1 MKKILSL
8 LIVLTMVFSAVTVM
22 AEDIN
27 ISLVNRPIFVNG
39 EQRTSQDSKMVY
51 SSTDTTYLGL
61 RAVFEN
67 ILGFKVDYDSKND
80 KIYVNTRNIEFLDTT
95 SNNVYKVINPLFN
108 TLTKSL
114 ANENYNKGIEFLYNH
129 IISNKDNLKLDNVG
143 SKEVLKFLNMAPEL
157 EKCNL
162 MFGYSKAWRD
172 YYSAYNT
179 LADDLKKADY
189 NSFVYNYVKVFDPTS
204 KALDEFKKTDALTE
218 IYIAF
223 EPILNKQANEDL
235 KDEIA
240 SFNETAEIYV
250 DKSSIAGKKVT
261 EKLNEV
267 NLAINFDNS
276 LTEETLNA
284 FENAVNEYI
293 KTLVRT
299 DTNSMILTLKDCK
312 FDDKSRAL
320 LYAYNLYKQNDAN
333 WDKLYSGRINWKE
346 DKDVKYAIEN
356 YIKTLVAVTPEALT
370 ETLNSITAE
379 DRQEALMYAYNLH
392 FSPNTIPSDG
402 SGNMD
407 TKWDDLYTAYKAYT
421 EKAVNFNTLRDV
433 FCEFI
438 SYGNVYSIVQK
449 DVWNNGFWFLR
460 EYNANPEDKTLT
472 AEYKKT
478 FNKNDATACDHT
490 VVVEYLQN
498 KVTPDIKLLDKLYEN
513 HPTLKDS
520 WCTFFTEYI
529 RLDGILNSD
538 FSAENFEDIKTYKD
552 DLLTALKPLCQ

>member
-27 ISLVNRPIFVNG
+27 IGPVNRPIFVNG
-39 EQRTSQDSKMVY
+39 EQRTSQNSKMVY
-51 SSTDTTYLGL
+51 SSADTTYLGL

-80 KIYVNTRNIEFLDTT
+80 KIYVNTRNIEFLDET
-95 SNNVYKVINPLFN
+95 SKDVTLYINSLFDK
-108 TLTKSL
+108 LTDSL
-114 ANENYNKGIEFLYNH
+114 SKEKNGIEDLYKH
-129 IISNKDNLKLDNVG
+129 IIDKKDNLKLDKVNRE
-143 SKEVLKFLNMAPEL
+143 EVLKFLNMAPEL

-189 NSFVYNYVKVFDPTS
+189 KNFVYNYVEVFVPTS
-204 KALDEFKKTDALTE
+204 EALDDFKKTDALTE

-223 EPILNKQANEDL
+223 EPILNKQANKDL
-235 KDEIA
+235 KGEIA

-250 DKSSIAGKKVT
+250 DKSSLAGTKVT

-284 FENAVNEYI
+284 FKNAVNEYI

-299 DTNSMILTLKDCK
+299 DTNSMILALKDCK

-320 LYAYNLYKQNDAN
+320 LYAYNLYKQNDEN
-333 WDKLYSGRINWKE
+333 WDELYSESKNWKE

-379 DRQEALMYAYNLH
+379 DRQEGLMYAYNLH

-402 SGNMD
+402 SGNIMD

-421 EKAVNFNTLRDV
+421 EKAVNFNTLRDE

-478 FNKNDATACDHT
+478 FNKNDATACDPT

-498 KVTPDIKLLDKLYEN
+498 KATPDIKLLDKLYEN

-520 WCTFFTEYI
+520 WCTFFNEYI
-529 RLDGILNSD
+529 RLDGILDSD
-538 FSAENFEDIKTYKD
+538 FSTESFEDIKTYKD